1 MVDLIELIEEFE
13 ALVASRDTNH
23 HKMLTF
29 LKGVNR
35 RLPKNVIPPM
45 IEFITLLKEENPHLF
60 YDLKDNIPNGMPLYD
75 LIRINIPYEIAKE
88 RLEKRKRRASNRG
101 GNHFE

>member
-13 ALVASRDTNH
+13 ALVASPETNH

-45 IEFITLLKEENPHLF
+45 IEFITILKEENPVLF
-60 YDLKDNIPNGMPLYD
+60 YELKDHIPKGMPLYD
-75 LIRINIPYEIAKE
+75 IIRIDNPYDVAKE
-88 RLEKRKRRASNRG
+88 RLVMRKQRARR
-101 GNHFE
+101 